1 MDIELKDMKRSAP
14 DPTSGPQALAV
25 DDNDEQYPYGL
36 NIRLDGE
43 ELKKLGILP
52 KMMALGAEF
61 HGSLVACVSATNCN
75 PNDPDDCSMSLQ
87 ITALGLALE
96 APHPG
101 EGKETIADEN
111 REQRSG
117 KPYIVS

>member
-14 DPTSGPQALAV
+14 DPESGPEAIPS
-25 DDNDEQYPYGL
+25 DNDEQYPWGL
-36 NIRLDGE
+36 NIRLGNE
-43 ELKKLGILP
+43 ELQKLGIQP
-52 KMMALGAEF
+52 KMMVLGAEF
-61 HGSLVACVSATNCN
+61 HGSLVACVSATNC
-75 PNDPDDCSMSLQ
+75 PPGEPDDCSMSLQ

-101 EGKETIADEN
+101 EEKETIADEN